1 MVFLWFLSGT
11 SFDFMADTICKSI
24 GRAVIILLGRVRSMK
39 MWKNGPGI
47 FIQNMQENVM
57 EKEQLSKTYDICF
70 FDLDG
75 TIIDSSP
82 GITNSVMY
90 ALKKFGIEET
100 DREKLYQFIGPP
112 LTDSFARF
120 YGFDEKKSWLGV
132 EYYREYYQDT
142 GIFEC
147 SVYEGFEESLKALK
161 AAGKRLFVA
170 TSKPEV
176 YARRIIE
183 HFGLEKYFEYVAGM
197 ELDGGRGTKAEV
209 IEYLIDTCHV
219 TDKHRILMIGDREH
233 DVLGAKKEGL
243 DCMGVLY
250 GFGSRGELEN
260 AGAVCIAETPEEIT
274 KIIVK

>member
-1 MVFLWFLSGT
+1 
-11 SFDFMADTICKSI
+11 
-24 GRAVIILLGRVRSMK
+24 
-39 MWKNGPGI
+39 
-47 FIQNMQENVM
+47 M
-57 EKEQLSKTYDICF
+57 EKEKLDKMYDICF

-90 ALKKFGIEET
+90 ALEKFGIEET
-100 DREKLYQFIGPP
+100 EREKLYKFIGPP

-120 YGFDEKKSWLGV
+120 YGFDDEKSWKAG

-147 SVYEGFEESLKALK
+147 SVYLGFEKSLKALK

-183 HFGLEKYFEYVAGM
+183 HFDLDQYFEYVAGM
-197 ELDGGRGTKAEV
+197 ELDGGRGSKAEV
-209 IEYLIDTCHV
+209 IGYLIDTCRMQ
-219 TDKHRILMIGDREH
+219 DKKRILMIGDREH
-233 DVLGAKKEGL
+233 DVLGAKQEGL
-243 DCMGVLY
+243 DCMGALY
-250 GFGSRGELEN
+250 GFGNREELEK
-260 AGAVCIAETPEEIT
+260 AGAVYVAGTPEDIAG
-274 KIIVK
+274 IILK